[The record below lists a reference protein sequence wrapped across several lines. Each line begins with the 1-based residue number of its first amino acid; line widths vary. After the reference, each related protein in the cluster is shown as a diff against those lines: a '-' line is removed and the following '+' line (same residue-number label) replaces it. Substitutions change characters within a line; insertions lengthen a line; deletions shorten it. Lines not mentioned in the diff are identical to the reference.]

1 MIKLIYGP
9 KGFGKTKIIMDD
21 VDAAAKQAKGNVVF
35 ITDKKICSVSIDLNV
50 RCVYT
55 EEYGINSADF
65 TVKAIENTV
74 GDENSADSFTGFIM
88 GLIAGNSD
96 IEYIFIDGV
105 LRIANC
111 GLGDLEPLFADLKKY
126 NDVKVEMTV
135 SAEKKDLPKFM
146 LEYV

>member
-55 EEYGINSADF
+55 EEYGINSAD
-65 TVKAIENTV
+65 
-74 GDENSADSFTGFIM
+74 SFIGFIM

>member
-55 EEYGINSADF
+55 EEYGI
-65 TVKAIENTV
+65 
-74 GDENSADSFTGFIM
+74 NSADSFTGFIM

-135 SAEKKDLPKFM
+135 SAEKKDLSKFM
-146 LEYV
+146 LEHV

>member
-55 EEYGINSADF
+55 EEYGINSAGSRFKLAHPVFRVQSFKRGAVF
-65 TVKAIENTV
+65 TTFISAPNIVTV
-74 GDENSADSFTGFIM
+74 RFCFN
-88 GLIAGNSD
+88 
-96 IEYIFIDGV
+96 
-105 LRIANC
+105 
-111 GLGDLEPLFADLKKY
+111 
-126 NDVKVEMTV
+126 
-135 SAEKKDLPKFM
+135 
-146 LEYV
+146 

>member
-55 EEYGINSADF
+55 EAYGI
-65 TVKAIENTV
+65 
-74 GDENSADSFTGFIM
+74 NSADSFTGFIM

>member
-1 MIKLIYGP
+1 
-9 KGFGKTKIIMDD
+9 
-21 VDAAAKQAKGNVVF
+21 
-35 ITDKKICSVSIDLNV
+35 
-50 RCVYT
+50 
-55 EEYGINSADF
+55 
-65 TVKAIENTV
+65 
-74 GDENSADSFTGFIM
+74 M

-146 LEYV
+146 LEHV